1 MTDERNIAHD
11 KKVADEKRGHGA
23 EPASNAAVQ
32 PQPGK
37 KPPQVDDE
45 TDPSNTRAREMYKQ
59 GETPRD
65 HAHESRDNPPADE
78 QRDKPDAPR
87 QEADER

>member
-11 KKVADEKRGHGA
+11 KTVAEEKRQQGGSG
-23 EPASNAAVQ
+23 PVDAAVQ
-32 PQPGK
+32 PQPGR
-37 KPPQVDDE
+37 KPPLVDAD
-45 TDPSNTRAREMYKQ
+45 TDPSNSRARELYKQ

-65 HAHESRDNPPADE
+65 HAHESRDNPPDDE

-87 QEADER
+87 LDPQDK

>member
-11 KKVADEKRGHGA
+11 KKVADDKRDQGA
-23 EPASNAAVQ
+23 AMPNAAVQ
-32 PQPGK
+32 PQPGR
-37 KPPQVDDE
+37 KPPQVDGD

-59 GETPRD
+59 GEAPRD
-65 HAHESRDNPPADE
+65 HAHERRDNPPEDE

-87 QEADER
+87 QDAEER